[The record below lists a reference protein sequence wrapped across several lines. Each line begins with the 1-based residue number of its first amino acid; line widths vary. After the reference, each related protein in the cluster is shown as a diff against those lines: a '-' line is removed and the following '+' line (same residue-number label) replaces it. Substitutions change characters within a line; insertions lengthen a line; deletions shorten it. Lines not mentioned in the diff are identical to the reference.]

1 MWQWPWLCARWI
13 GYAAVG
19 LLVACGGGS
28 SSPAKTAAS
37 LTLSITPT
45 TMSLGQTATI
55 TWAGSVGT
63 TCVAGGDWSGD
74 HPASGTVNVTPTAAG
89 TLTYSMVCSGG
100 AYLASPSRTATLTI
114 SQIAYSQTNLVSNGT
129 VTAAV
134 TDAKLINP
142 WGLALS
148 PTGPMWVANAGSQ
161 TSTLYDGTGIKQPM
175 EVVIPPASGGPA
187 NPTGLVYNAS
197 ADFVVSNGTGS
208 AAALFIFAGEG
219 GALSGWAP
227 TVNNLSAITAYDDGA
242 GGAVYKGLAIA
253 SNGGA
258 NFLYATDFHNNKVDV
273 FDKNFAKVTAS
284 GGFADATLPAGYAP
298 FGIQALTIG
307 TKTVIVVTY
316 AQQDAAKHDNVTGAG
331 LGLVDVFDTS
341 GTLQTHLVAV
351 GGALNSPWGIALAPA
366 VFGGLSNM
374 LLIGNFGDGVI
385 NGFDPVTG
393 AFAGSVNDGTGKP
406 LANLG
411 LWGLEFGNGA
421 DNQPAA
427 TLYFS
432 AGIFAESGGLYGRI
446 DLGAAAP
453 DTVAPTVILTNAA
466 GTVSGIVALA
476 ATASDNVGVVSVKF
490 YAGTT
495 LVGTATSAPFTAQ
508 WDTTLVA
515 NGAVSLTAVAADA
528 AGNTTTSSAV
538 SVTVSNAAPAP
549 TTLAQLQS
557 SIFTPQC
564 AGCHDGSGATLPGSM
579 NLSSESSSY
588 AALVNVA
595 SVLEPS
601 LKRVQPGDPTNSYL
615 VQSLEGTQT
624 AGNRMPDGGPY
635 LDQATINTV
644 QSWIQAGA
652 GP

>member
-1 MWQWPWLCARWI
+1 MWQWPWLCARWA

-45 TMSLGQTATI
+45 TISLGQTATI
-55 TWAGSVGT
+55 SWSGSVGT

-74 HPASGTVNVTPTAAG
+74 HPSSGTENVTPTVAG

-114 SQIAYSQTNLVSNGT
+114 SQVAYSQTNLVSNGT

-134 TDAKLINP
+134 TDAQLINP

-148 PTGPMWVANAGSQ
+148 PTGPMWIANAGSQ
-161 TSTLYDGTGIKQPM
+161 TSTLYDGTGIKQSL

-197 ADFVVSNGTGS
+197 ADFVVSNGTSS

-219 GALSGWAP
+219 GALSGWTP
-227 TVNNLSAITAYDDGA
+227 TVNNLNAIIAYDDGA

-253 SNGGA
+253 SNGSA

-273 FDKNFAKVTAS
+273 FDKNFAKVTTS

-316 AQQDAAKHDNVTGAG
+316 AQQDAAKHDNVNGAG
-331 LGLVDVFDTS
+331 LGLIDVFDTS

-351 GGALNSPWGIALAPA
+351 GGALNAPWGIALAPA
-366 VFGGLSNM
+366 GFGGLSNM

-385 NGFDPVTG
+385 NAYDPATG
-393 AFAGSVNDGTGKP
+393 AFAGSVNDGGGKP
-406 LANLG
+406 LANPG

-427 TLYFS
+427 TLYFA

-446 DLGAAAP
+446 DVGAAAP
-453 DTVAPTVILTNAA
+453 DAVAPTVALSNAA

-476 ATASDNVGVVSVKF
+476 ATASDNVGVASVKF

-495 LVGTATSAPFTAQ
+495 LVGTATSAPFTVQ

-515 NGAVSLTAVAADA
+515 NGVVSLTAVAADA
-528 AGNTTTSSAV
+528 AGNTTISSAV

-564 AGCHDGSGATLPGSM
+564 SSCHDGSGATLPGSM

-595 SVLEPS
+595 STLEPS
-601 LKRVQPGDPTNSYL
+601 LKRVQPGDPANSYL

-624 AGNRMPDGGPY
+624 VGNRMPDGGPY
-635 LDQATINTV
+635 LDQTTINTV